1 MVQSSIPTPPYSYEK
16 SANQSRKRA
25 SGTYNLRKR
34 LDGGEILE
42 VIRIGDLTRSP
53 DALVCGVVNLRC
65 GPLALVSGV
74 GLVGALPFTTARS
87 LSALGVG
94 DSRSD
99 PVTIFF
105 IVPLLGL
112 GGIYDNMT

>member
-1 MVQSSIPTPPYSYEK
+1 
-16 SANQSRKRA
+16 
-25 SGTYNLRKR
+25 
-34 LDGGEILE
+34 
-42 VIRIGDLTRSP
+42 
-53 DALVCGVVNLRC
+53 LRC

-99 PVTIFF
+99 PVTVFF

-112 GGIYDNMT
+112 GGVYNNMR